1 MEEFFVPNF
10 AFLVFCKTQDYYLA
24 YQLVNWSVVDYFV
37 FWIGFEVFC
46 EDDVYED
53 IAEYCLKKYILEKI
67 FKDEIKYKN
76 GYLWK
81 YLNKTLKFHDYLG
94 HVYDFIRCQL
104 QCEINDHNWQRAKWF
119 HDLIPINTFD
129 VNHCVD
135 IAGISYR
142 DPIRN
147 YILECDL
154 KLMKKVF

>member
-67 FKDEIKYKN
+67 CEDEESYKN
-76 GYLWK
+76 GYLWL
-81 YLNKTLKFHDYLG
+81 YFNKELKFS
-94 HVYDFIRCQL
+94 DFFMTIG
-104 QCEINDHNWQRAKWF
+104 
-119 HDLIPINTFD
+119 
-129 VNHCVD
+129 VV
-135 IAGISYR
+135 
-142 DPIRN
+142 
-147 YILECDL
+147 
-154 KLMKKVF
+154 